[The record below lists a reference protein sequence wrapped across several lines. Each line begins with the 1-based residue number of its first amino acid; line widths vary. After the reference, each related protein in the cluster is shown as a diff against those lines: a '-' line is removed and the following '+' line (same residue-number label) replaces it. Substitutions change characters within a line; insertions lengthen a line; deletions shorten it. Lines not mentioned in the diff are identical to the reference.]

1 MSIVLIMKT
10 KTKCEQNSMDAD
22 IRNLSREKN
31 HKLAA
36 WLGIGVFGGL
46 ATALVTIS
54 WPFVMPAFRKVVLP
68 YVPATVEQIENVL
81 KALQYRRPFEQQ
93 QKQQCNSDTKLIDLG
108 SGDGRIVI
116 ACAQQG
122 FLSYGVELN
131 PWLVVYSKFC
141 AYRQNVH
148 KLAKFQR
155 KNLFKVDLA
164 DYDKIILFGVQS
176 MMPLIEQK
184 IRDDC
189 NRKQRSTTLIACR
202 FPLPNWHPY
211 MTFGS
216 GVDQVW
222 LYKYYPSYHSKK

>member
-1 MSIVLIMKT
+1 MTSKAIINKT
-10 KTKCEQNSMDAD
+10 
-22 IRNLSREKN
+22 I
-31 HKLAA
+31 
-36 WLGIGVFGGL
+36 
-46 ATALVTIS
+46 
-54 WPFVMPAFRKVVLP
+54 
-68 YVPATVEQIENVL
+68 
-81 KALQYRRPFEQQ
+81 KALGQINFFI
-93 QKQQCNSDTKLIDLG
+93 LIFFSFPL
-108 SGDGRIVI
+108 
-116 ACAQQG
+116 
-122 FLSYGVELN
+122 
-131 PWLVVYSKFC
+131 
-141 AYRQNVH
+141 
-148 KLAKFQR
+148 R
-155 KNLFKVDLA
+155 KKVDLA

>member
-1 MSIVLIMKT
+1 MDRDV
-10 KTKCEQNSMDAD
+10 ENSK
-22 IRNLSREKN
+22 KN
-31 HKLAA
+31 RKIAA
-36 WLGIGVFGGL
+36 LLGIGVFGGL
-46 ATALVTIS
+46 ATGLVAIT
-54 WPFVMPAFRKVVLP
+54 WPFVIPAFRKVVLP

-81 KALQYRRPFEQQ
+81 KAIQYRRPFERQQ
-93 QKQQCNSDTKLIDLG
+93 QQQPKQQCNSDTKLIDLG

-122 FLSYGVELN
+122 FRSYGVELN
-131 PWLVVYSKFC
+131 PWLVVYSKYC

-148 KLAKFQR
+148 NLAKFRR

-189 NRKQRSTTLIACR
+189 DRRQRSTILIACR

-211 MTFGS
+211 QTFGT
-216 GVDQVW
+216 GIDQVW
-222 LYKYYPSYHSKK
+222 LYKYYPSHYTKIR